1 MGKKQERELD
11 LENQKLFE
19 TAMVQDRALN
29 MMAELLSKKDV
40 DKEICEKAETC
51 YYDLTLDKKH
61 CKNCIKEIFLKEA
74 QNYDNC

>member
-1 MGKKQERELD
+1 MDKENCFEKIIIQDKALD
-11 LENQKLFE
+11 
-19 TAMVQDRALN
+19 
-29 MMAELLSKKDV
+29 MMAELLSKKDI
-40 DKEICEKAETC
+40 DEEICQKAKTC